1 MAGYKFPDPK
11 KRSEHQPAVL
21 CSNERVLALYNQDHP
36 DSKEAKRVSKKVRE
50 WFHDEAHKAG
60 WAGAGFIPDAA
71 TQSGLAGI
79 LWVPTTNTPT
89 VLVIEDG
96 AGKDDE

>member
-11 KRSEHQPAVL
+11 KRSEHHPSVI
-21 CSNERVLALYNQDHP
+21 CSNERVLALYNQEAE
-36 DSKEAKRVSKKVRE
+36 KEAKRVSKKVRE
-50 WFHDEAHKAG
+50 WFHDAAHKAG
-60 WAGAGFIPDAA
+60 WAGVGFIPDAA
-71 TQSGLAGI
+71 GDSGLAGI

-96 AGKDDE
+96 AGKDD

>member
-1 MAGYKFPDPK
+1 VTFWSASRATF
-11 KRSEHQPAVL
+11 SA
-21 CSNERVLALYNQDHP
+21 
-36 DSKEAKRVSKKVRE
+36 RE

-60 WAGAGFIPDAA
+60 WAGAGFIADAA

-89 VLVIEDG
+89 FLVIEDG
-96 AGKDDE
+96 AGRDDE